1 MLSNTFKFHS
11 DNREQACNNSK
22 LRQHI
27 WKPATTTQ
35 DSSKAIDMTP
45 WGMLWQ
51 LKTIMCNNSIF
62 HSCNNWGQRLLK
74 HVHNFERFFPKQS
87 ECYHGNTHFQQLQP
101 QQVTSP
107 GMISSSLISHTS
119 WQQWFD
125 HSWKYPHVWKV
136 SCFFRWQLITL
147 QSRDSLDSSQNKL
160 EQSPISFFKLW
171 NEWKSHSNL

>member
-1 MLSNTFKFHS
+1 MVQVSLNHQCCQTRLNFSLTTENKHAITPNW
-11 DNREQACNNSK
+11 DN
-22 LRQHI
+22 I
-27 WKPATTTQ
+27 FGKPATATQ
-35 DSSKAIDMTP
+35 DSRKAIEMTP

-74 HVHNFERFFPKQS
+74 HVHNFERFFPIQS
-87 ECYHGNTHFQQLQP
+87 ECYRGNTHFQQLQP

-147 QSRDSLDSSQNKL
+147 QSRDNLDSSQNK
-160 EQSPISFFKLW
+160 
-171 NEWKSHSNL
+171 